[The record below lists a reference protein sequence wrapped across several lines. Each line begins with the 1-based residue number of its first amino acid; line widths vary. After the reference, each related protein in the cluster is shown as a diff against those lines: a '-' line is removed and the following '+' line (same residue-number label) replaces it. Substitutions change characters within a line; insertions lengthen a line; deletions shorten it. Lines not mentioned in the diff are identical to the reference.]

1 MNRIPLEYREI
12 AAIELIA
19 ESLQSIAASLC
30 KIVTLV
36 EEDIKEEQAFKL
48 VNERRNSN
56 LF

>member
-1 MNRIPLEYREI
+1 MNLIPREYREI